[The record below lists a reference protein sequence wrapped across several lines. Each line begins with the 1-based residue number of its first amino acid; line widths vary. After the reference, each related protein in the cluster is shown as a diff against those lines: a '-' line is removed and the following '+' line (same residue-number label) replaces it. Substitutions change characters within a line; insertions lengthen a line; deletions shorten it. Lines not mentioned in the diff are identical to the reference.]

1 MIHKS
6 AKDLLSQ
13 LDEIIDSCQEK
24 DFARPLGELSNATF
38 GQHIRHTL
46 EFFICLFDAR
56 NEGVVNYDQRNHD
69 TLIETDKK
77 LARSIISSII
87 EFLDKNQDDFELTLE
102 ANYTEEEGKDNR
114 MKSSFYRELA
124 YNIEHAIH
132 HMALIKVAVNQSLNY
147 IQLPE
152 NFGVASSTIRYREGS
167 KAN

>member
-1 MIHKS
+1 MIQKS
-6 AKDLLSQ
+6 AKELLSQ
-13 LDEIIDSCQEK
+13 LDEIITSCKEE
-24 DFARPLGELSNATF
+24 DFARPLDELSDATF

-56 NEGVVNYDQRNHD
+56 NERLVNYDQRKHD

-77 LARSIISSII
+77 LARSVIDSIVD
-87 EFLDKNQDDFELTLE
+87 FLDKNQSDFELTFE
-102 ANYTEEEGKDNR
+102 ANYSTNEGMDHV

-132 HMALIKVAVNQSLNY
+132 HMALIKVAVKQSLSY